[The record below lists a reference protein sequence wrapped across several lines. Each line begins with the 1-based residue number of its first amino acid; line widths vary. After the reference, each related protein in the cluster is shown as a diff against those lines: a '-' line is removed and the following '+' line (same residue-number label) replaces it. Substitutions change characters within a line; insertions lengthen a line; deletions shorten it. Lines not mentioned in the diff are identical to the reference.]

1 MAETNNLADDIG
13 RLFIKHPRN
22 LVVEALRRK
31 IGVNNREIPATGK
44 MRSLYNYYR
53 ALYPASVPI
62 SYSYLRMDTQL
73 GQQQEIKFNVNE
85 TSNIPQ
91 ALVTE
96 RRLKLNDTFEVSDV
110 AVYIWKATA
119 RTGVINQPLQ
129 TCKLYTYVN
138 PFIFSGAGTP
148 VEAARLESIYNSG
161 RLTFKLGDKI
171 LFEGVDVIRFMRIPT
186 SQEGTV
192 TATTITS
199 ADVETV
205 YRQPR
210 DGYSSAMYPFDDN
223 VPALTLSG
231 NGANYY
237 TIQLP
242 ESIDLRSDN
251 PDDSVNFCTLWL
263 RGFQCQNGAMQ
274 TNKKFSV

>member
-1 MAETNNLADDIG
+1 MEAEINEELNGIF
-13 RLFIKHPRN
+13 RKYPRGK
-22 LVVEALRRK
+22 VVTALRRK
-31 IGVNNREIPATGK
+31 IGVNNKEIPAITK

-62 SYSYLRMDTQL
+62 SYSYLRCDVL
-73 GQQQEIKFNVNE
+73 LSQQQEIRFNVNE

-91 ALVTE
+91 ALATE

-110 AVYIWKATA
+110 AIFLWNNIGAGDPVVYPS
-119 RTGVINQPLQ
+119 GQ
-129 TCKLYTYVN
+129 TRKLYTYVN
-138 PFIFSGAGTP
+138 PFIFSGAN
-148 VEAARLESIYNSG
+148 EAANLESIYNSG

-171 LFEGVDVIRFMRIPT
+171 LFEGVDCLRFLRVPT
-186 SQEGTV
+186 TQEGTV
-192 TATTITS
+192 VATTITS
-199 ADVETV
+199 ANVETV
-205 YRQPR
+205 YRQGR

-242 ESIDLRSDN
+242 ESINLASPTALHQN
-251 PDDSVNFCTLWL
+251 YCTLWL

-274 TNKKFSV
+274 TNKKFSI